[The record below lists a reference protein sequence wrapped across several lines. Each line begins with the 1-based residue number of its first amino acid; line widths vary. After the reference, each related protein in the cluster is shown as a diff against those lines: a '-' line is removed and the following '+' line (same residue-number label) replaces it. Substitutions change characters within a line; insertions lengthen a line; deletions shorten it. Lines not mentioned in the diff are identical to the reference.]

1 MSYAQLEQDIES
13 TGESGSGFDAHVRT
27 ILQVLGVVSTGLV
40 VTGSIDVHDVV
51 SRGLPQRSLKKLQ
64 AATGLSPSVLAPAV
78 RISARSYQRLMAS
91 TKNEALSVPLSSDV
105 WQFADIYARA
115 VEVMGSNELATQWL
129 NTEALALDG
138 RKPIDLLST
147 LQGAEMVSDLLT
159 RLDYGVYT

>member
-1 MSYAQLEQDIES
+1 MSYTRLEEEVES
-13 TGESGSGFDAHVRT
+13 IGEPESGFAEHVRT
-27 ILQVLGVVSTGLV
+27 VLQMLGVASVGLV
-40 VTGSIDVHDVV
+40 ARGAIDVHDVV
-51 SRGLPQRSLKKLQ
+51 SRGLPQSSLKMLQ
-64 AATGLSPSVLAPAV
+64 AATGLSPAVLAPAV

-91 TKNEALSVPLSSDV
+91 SKNEALPVPLSSDL

-147 LQGAEMVSDLLT
+147 LQGADMVSDLLT